1 MIPKM
6 TLRASVGGLDEKSQQ
21 TLQNFEGVRSQEQWG
36 LHRRSD
42 HLICSLADCST
53 CRNKG
58 SIEGLAGGRAEMRIG
73 ALLPLTC
80 LPCP

>member
-21 TLQNFEGVRSQEQWG
+21 TLQIFEGVRSQEQWS

-53 CRNKG
+53 CRDKG
-58 SIEGLAGGRAEMRIG
+58 SIEGLAEGRSEMG
-73 ALLPLTC
+73 VGVLLPLTC